1 MHYQQPKGQKM
12 NDMKLT
18 RRGKAVVAVIAILAG
33 YLLVSAVFNSVTP
46 TECKV
51 PTKELSQGCIT
62 LLYG

>member
-1 MHYQQPKGQKM
+1 M
-12 NDMKLT
+12 NDIKLT
-18 RRGKAVVAVIAILAG
+18 RRGKAVVAVLAILAG
-33 YLLVSAVFNSVTP
+33 YLLVSSVFNSVTP

>member
-1 MHYQQPKGQKM
+1 M

-18 RRGKAVVAVIAILAG
+18 RRGKAVVAVIAIVAG
-33 YLLVSAVFNSVTP
+33 YLLASALLSSVTP

>member
-1 MHYQQPKGQKM
+1 MS
-12 NDMKLT
+12 DIKLT
-18 RRGKAVVAVIAILAG
+18 RRGKAVIAVIAIVAG